1 MLSRAQ
7 EAARTDGERQRE
19 LRSSKA
25 GIASLYSEGCASQG
39 TQPPFFAS
47 MARDRLSDSVG
58 GSDFSLSEF
67 YAVELREDLR
77 GCRACLA
84 IAVLRTRL
92 LALLLGCKRACSPTA
107 TQGGGCEVLRLR
119 GMLCSHGDPREVRPH
134 RTLIARNRSLPPSPI
149 NDHEPSMRKTGAAY
163 LATRSPRCTGLLYPL
178 SNYATPAVARHPCEQ
193 LPAHGRAS
201 ERH

>member
-1 MLSRAQ
+1 MNKETFDYVAERVDALADSRIQ
-7 EAARTDGERQRE
+7 H
-19 LRSSKA
+19 A
-25 GIASLYSEGCASQG
+25 GDKGCCAGMEGCSSSRFERRCYRCGNERPARR
-39 TQPPFFAS
+39 PRRAPDDDRR
-47 MARDRLSDSVG
+47 RDRL
-58 GSDFSLSEF
+58 L
-67 YAVELREDLR
+67 A
-77 GCRACLA
+77 RAGNRDA
-84 IAVLRTRL
+84 WRRR
-92 LALLLGCKRACSPTA
+92 GCKRACSPTA